1 MINDPLFLALLLC
14 ATGLSAQEYVIGAAI
29 YFHFSPD
36 GKPTAAIVAAL
47 DRAKTAIRVQAY
59 SFTSEPI
66 ASALKQAHGRGVD
79 VQVIL
84 DKSQPNQHYTA
95 ATFLTNAKIPVF
107 IDSRHAIAHNKIIV
121 IDASTVITGSFN
133 FTKAAE
139 TKNAE
144 NLLIIESKE
153 LARVYLDNWEK
164 HRRHSDKVMK

>member
-1 MINDPLFLALLLC
+1 MIRLFLALIFC
-14 ATGLSAQEYVIGAAI
+14 AFGLSAQEPIIGAAI
-29 YFHFSPD
+29 RVYFSPD
-36 GKPTAAIVAAL
+36 GNPTAAIVDAL
-47 DRAKTAIRVQAY
+47 DRAKTAVRVQAY
-59 SFTSEPI
+59 SFTSDQI
-66 ASALKQAHGRGVD
+66 AAALKRAHGRGVD

-121 IDASTVITGSFN
+121 IDANTVITGSFN

-139 TKNAE
+139 TNNAE
-144 NLLIIESKE
+144 NLLIIESPE

-164 HRRHSDKVMK
+164 HKQHSDKVTK